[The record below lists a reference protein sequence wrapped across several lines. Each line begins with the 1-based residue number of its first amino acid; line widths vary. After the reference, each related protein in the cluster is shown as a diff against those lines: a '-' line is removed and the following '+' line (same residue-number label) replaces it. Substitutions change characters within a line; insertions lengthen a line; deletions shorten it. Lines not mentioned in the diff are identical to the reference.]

1 MSQTLTEEWRKRA
14 ALLASPLGHSNG
26 NVTGGGG
33 ICLYLSTQW
42 QKEENSGSLRPVC
55 LHSTYTGQTKLH
67 KETLSHENCKR
78 TANLQV
84 RIYYYCLYSSVRGE
98 PILPLSFMVFDCKIW
113 GKRVLAEYLSV
124 FTIDMYTEDMMGLDY
139 SVLHQPYIP
148 QLRKRLA
155 LPRPRTNLG
164 AIICL
169 LMRRWV
175 QVVWP
180 LEHSEVIGAANTVV
194 AKVCHTSVKY

>member
-98 PILPLSFMVFDCKIW
+98 PILPLSFMVFDCKSEARGFWQNTCLFSPLTCILKIW
-113 GKRVLAEYLSV
+113 
-124 FTIDMYTEDMMGLDY
+124 
-139 SVLHQPYIP
+139 
-148 QLRKRLA
+148 
-155 LPRPRTNLG
+155 
-164 AIICL
+164 
-169 LMRRWV
+169 WV
-175 QVVWP
+175 WITQFSINPTFPNW
-180 LEHSEVIGAANTVV
+180 ERG
-194 AKVCHTSVKY
+194 